1 MRAST
6 AFLAL
11 ALVASA
17 TGVQA
22 QAARGKA
29 EATIAGKKIAIDYG
43 RPELKGRDMLAQAP
57 VGTVWRLGKDQ
68 ATTIETGG
76 DLVFGG
82 VTVPKGAYSLF
93 AKRTGEKSW
102 ELVFNKQTG
111 QWGTQHDASQDL
123 VAVPLEW
130 KNQDASMEAFTI
142 EVAPQAEGGDLKM
155 LWGTHVLE
163 TAFKI
168 K

>member
-1 MRAST
+1 MKATT

-11 ALVASA
+11 ALAASA
-17 TGVQA
+17 AGVEA

-29 EATIAGKKIAIDYG
+29 EATIAGKTIAIDYG
-43 RPELKGRDMLAQAP
+43 RPELKGRDMLGQAP

-68 ATTIETGG
+68 ATTIETAG

-82 VTVPKGAYSLF
+82 VTIPKGAYSLF

-111 QWGTQHDASQDL
+111 QWGTQHDVSQDL
-123 VAVPLEW
+123 AAVPLEW
-130 KNQDASMEAFTI
+130 KNQDGSTEAFTI
-142 EVAPQAEGGDLKM
+142 EVAPEGEGGDLKM
-155 LWGTHVLE
+155 MWGTHVLQ
-163 TAFKI
+163 TAFKV